1 LDSLLVNQC
10 AMLETNPHPAT
21 PSNPIRD
28 FLLTALASGH
38 LEVGSRLPAER
49 ELAARFSVPRSAVR
63 KALVPLEHEG
73 WIVRHVGR
81 GTFVANGRGHDSAF
95 AETEP
100 DISPAELIEARL
112 AFEPY
117 LAELVIANAA
127 GTDFAAIRTCLKQLK
142 QASKVEEFEQCD
154 AAFHQAIANATR
166 NALVIRIYEMINR
179 ARQNATW
186 GKLKGHTGTPELR
199 YLYNAEHDAILNALL
214 QRDAEMARQRIVE
227 HLVHIRRRM
236 LGY

>member
-1 LDSLLVNQC
+1 
-10 AMLETNPHPAT
+10 MLETNPNSRA
-21 PSNPIRD
+21 PSDPVRD
-28 FLLTALASGH
+28 FVLTALESGD
-38 LEVGSRLPAER
+38 LELGGKLPAER
-49 ELAARFSVPRSAVR
+49 ELAARFAVPRSAVR

-81 GTFVANGRGHDSAF
+81 GTFVANGWQGSA
-95 AETEP
+95 AATGEP

-127 GTDFAAIRTCLKQLK
+127 GTDLAAIKGWLKQLK
-142 QASKVEEFEQCD
+142 QASKIEEFERSD
-154 AAFHQAIANATR
+154 ASFHQAIANATR
-166 NALVIRIYEMINR
+166 NGLVIRTYEMINR

-186 GKLKGHTGTPELR
+186 GKLKGHTGTPEVR
-199 YLYNAEHDAILNALL
+199 RLYNAEHDAILQALL

-227 HLVHIRRRM
+227 HLVHIRRNM

>member
-1 LDSLLVNQC
+1 
-10 AMLETNPHPAT
+10 MLETNPRSRA
-21 PSNPIRD
+21 PSDPVRD
-28 FLLTALASGH
+28 FVLTALESGD
-38 LEVGSRLPAER
+38 LELGGKLPAER
-49 ELAARFSVPRSAVR
+49 ELAARFAVPRSAVR

-81 GTFVANGRGHDSAF
+81 GTFVANGWQGNA
-95 AETEP
+95 AATGEP

-127 GTDFAAIRTCLKQLK
+127 GTDLAAIKGWLKQLK
-142 QASKVEEFEQCD
+142 QVSKIEEFERSD

-166 NALVIRIYEMINR
+166 NRLVIRTYEMINR

-186 GKLKGHTGTPELR
+186 SKLKGHTGTPEVR
-199 YLYNAEHDAILNALL
+199 RLYNAEHEAILQALL
-214 QRDAEMARQRIVE
+214 QRDAEIARQCIVE
-227 HLVHIRRRM
+227 HLVHIRRNM

>member
-1 LDSLLVNQC
+1 LS
-10 AMLETNPHPAT
+10 ALE
-21 PSNPIRD
+21 
-28 FLLTALASGH
+28 SGD
-38 LEVGSRLPAER
+38 LELGGKLPAER
-49 ELAARFSVPRSAVR
+49 ELAARFALPRSVVR
-63 KALVPLEHEG
+63 KALAPLEHEG

-81 GTFVANGRGHDSAF
+81 GTFISSGWQSNAA
-95 AETEP
+95 AKAEP

-112 AFEPY
+112 VFEPY

-127 GTDFAAIRTCLKQLK
+127 GTDLAAIKTCLKQLK

-166 NALVIRIYEMINR
+166 NGLVIRTYEMINR

-186 GKLKGHTGTPELR
+186 GKLKGHTGTPEVR
-199 YLYNAEHDAILNALL
+199 RLYNAEHDAILHALL
-214 QRDAEMARQRIVE
+214 QRDTEMARQRIVE
-227 HLVHIRRRM
+227 HLVHIRRSM